1 MKDKILCVL
10 IGFVVGAIVGSL
22 VTFRGCSSAD
32 HNHTVQSD
40 TIRTSDTIII
50 RDTVRIKEPKPYYV
64 EVVRTDTIAQIDT
77 VTVTIPI
84 ERKTYQNE
92 DYKAV
97 IQGYKPDLI
106 SMDIYK
112 KTTFIRDTIQINNTI
127 TKMKPPRWVISVGPG
142 VGYGPKGIEPYIG
155 INAGFVLWSK

>member
-1 MKDKILCVL
+1 MKAKIICTL
-10 IGFVVGAIVGSL
+10 IGFLVGALVGNL
-22 VTFRGCSSAD
+22 AIFRGCSSVD
-32 HNHTVQSD
+32 TNQTIQSD
-40 TIRTSDTIII
+40 TIRNSDTIII
-50 RDTVRIKEPKPYYV
+50 RDTIRIKEPKPCYV
-64 EVVRTDTIAQIDT
+64 EVVRTDTIAQID
-77 VTVTIPI
+77 TVTIPI

-127 TKMKPPRWVISVGPG
+127 TRMKRPRWVISVGPG
-142 VGYGPKGIEPYIG
+142 VGYGPKGLEPTYLNIIVG
-155 INAGFVLWSK
+155 YVIWSK